1 MLESNH
7 SCTLANMPVYSMN
20 DYHTFAWIFASCTH
34 VIQHAVHPCVFYVF
48 SAGIPMCSKYIVS
61 TNVAGVQW
69 MISTYPTTV
78 SLERPMCNVLRCIGR
93 SRDMVDY
100 NCVSNTIRSCIIRT
114 WGSAIYRRPPCSMRG
129 AFLVQV
135 QPAANSF
142 KYKTFGF
149 PSRVC

>member
-1 MLESNH
+1 MLESNN
-7 SCTLANMPVYSMN
+7 SYTLANMPVYSMN
-20 DYHTFAWIFASCTH
+20 IIIILLHESLQVAH
-34 VIQHAVHPCVFYVF
+34 VIQRVVHPCVFYVF

-93 SRDMVDY
+93 SQDMVDY